1 MLKQYRFTIWYMA
14 LSDGALQFLSPMIVD
29 ALDEAEAMRTGYTLA
44 GMMLSAGFAAKVM
57 VRIEGD
63 GVDRSIELPN

>member
-1 MLKQYRFTIWYMA
+1 MLEQYRFTIWYMA

>member
-1 MLKQYRFTIWYMA
+1 
-14 LSDGALQFLSPMIVD
+14 
-29 ALDEAEAMRTGYTLA
+29 MRTGYTLA